1 MKFISLRIGDARPSI
16 GISGQLLHYEERIL
30 RGIGASRSDKN
41 SSLNAPFD
49 ELAHYWLP
57 MPMARRLFNKS
68 PDAKRWQQPGFM
80 LDWRKAVDKE
90 NNGLSISADVIEYY
104 KKWLAAEKEMAGVKR
119 NQVEVI
125 DSILSR
131 HQLDDDFF
139 AREPI
144 PNMVKGLASH
154 QKAGLAF
161 FLLSYEL
168 DAGHIMLFDEMRT
181 GKTKQAIDIARFLL
195 LNKIISNVLIIVPPS
210 VRRVW
215 CDELRKDAPL
225 YSALTTV
232 VHGTKAKRR
241 ELWQQGFYFYI
252 TNYESIRND
261 KDEIY
266 EWQQNRP
273 GKWLMIIDESHKL
286 KNITSLQSK
295 VILGSG
301 AMFEKTQPEKYY
313 EGLHPDYSLFLTGT
327 PVANAPID
335 VWSCCD
341 FACPGILNQNLSWF
355 KNEFTVSAG
364 RSGSST
370 TGYKKLDEIRWRLA
384 RISMRRVRSD
394 VMFDKS
400 VTMERYGVMDTEQ
413 KKAYESMRES
423 LYAEVVNTDGEL
435 MTVEAR
441 NHLAKIVRLQQITS
455 GYLSPSPDEVT
466 WFPGYGWKI
475 KELDTLIEEYLGSL
489 GKIVI
494 WSRFVPPLLMLLERY
509 KQYNALIVRGQM
521 GEKATENMYLF
532 QREEKYK
539 IMLAQIQTSEGRG
552 FQPATT
558 AVFLDKWWSPH
569 LNKQAADRIVGIEN
583 PVTVC
588 IIPLITE
595 GTIDTRIEFLL
606 KEKRDWSD
614 AVTGDIR
621 ENEIVLPKVDK
632 NTLLYLLSKP
642 EDARIFEEAYNAGKS
657 NDTTGVSKVS

>member
-1 MKFISLRIGDARPSI
+1 MKLITMRTGDGRPSI
-16 GISGQLLHYEERIL
+16 GISGQLLHYEERVL
-30 RGIGASRSDKN
+30 RKIGASRSDKN
-41 SSLNAPFD
+41 PKLNEPFD

-68 PDAKRWQQPGFM
+68 PDPGKWQQPGFM
-80 LDWRKAVDKE
+80 LDWRKSVGKS
-90 NNGLSISADVIEYY
+90 NNGLAISAKVIDYY
-104 KKWLAAEKEMAGVKR
+104 KKWLAAEKEIAGVKR

-131 HQLDDDFF
+131 HQLGDDFF

-144 PNMVKGLASH
+144 PNMVEGLASH
-154 QKAGLAF
+154 QRAGLAF

-195 LNKIISNVLIIVPPS
+195 MNKIISNVLIIVPPS
-210 VRRVW
+210 VRRTW
-215 CDELRKDAPL
+215 RDELRKDAPL
-225 YSALTTV
+225 YSALTTI

-241 ELWQQGFYFYI
+241 ELWKLGFYFYI
-252 TNYESIRND
+252 VNYESLRND

-266 EWQQNRP
+266 EWQLNRP
-273 GKWLMIIDESHKL
+273 GKWLVIVDECHKL
-286 KNITSLQSK
+286 KNVASLQSK

-301 AMFEKTQPEKYY
+301 EIFKRTQPEKYY
-313 EGLHPDYSLFLTGT
+313 EGLQPDFSVFLTGT

-341 FACPGILNQNLSWF
+341 KVCPGILNQNIPWF
-355 KNEFTVSAG
+355 NNEFTVTAG
-364 RSGSST
+364 RGGAQT
-370 TGYKKLDEIRWRLA
+370 TGYKNLDEIRWRLA
-384 RISMRRVRSD
+384 RISMRRVRAD
-394 VMFDKS
+394 IMFDES
-400 VTMERYGVMDTEQ
+400 VTMERYGVMDAEQ
-413 KKAYESMRES
+413 KKVYESMRES
-423 LYAEVVNTDGEL
+423 LYAEVIGEDGEL
-435 MTVEAR
+435 TTVEAR
-441 NHLAKIVRLQQITS
+441 SHLAKIVRLQQITS
-455 GYLSPSPDEVT
+455 GYLSPNPDEVT
-466 WFPGYGWKI
+466 WFPGFGWKI
-475 KELDTLIEEYLGSL
+475 KELDSLIEEYLENL

-509 KQYNALIVRGQM
+509 KKHNALIIRGQM
-521 GEKATENMYLF
+521 GEKATDNMYKF
-532 QREEKYK
+532 QREDKYK

-595 GTIDTRIEFLL
+595 DSIDTRIEFLL

-614 AVTGDIR
+614 AVTGDVR
-621 ENEIVLPKVDK
+621 ENEIVIPQVDK

-642 EDARIFEEAYNAGKS
+642 EDARLFEEAYNEKGTNNS
-657 NDTTGVSKVS
+657 